1 MSLGTSLPFGL
12 RDVKIVE
19 YPSLAATSFGTTL
32 IDLPNSQTFSF
43 TETEEYVELRGDDQ
57 LVTSHGQGGQL
68 DCDLESGGI
77 SMEAYKAINGGTII
91 ETGVTPNQI
100 KRYRKRVTDQR
111 PFFTAIGQAI
121 SDSGGDF
128 HTVVYRARAT
138 GDIAGEFADGAFF
151 IPSSAITGFPCLVSG
166 DLDGEEIE
174 GTLYDFVQHE
184 TITSIA
190 LPALDVAAAPTVTSL
205 SDITGPAAGGEI
217 VTISGTGFIGVTDV
231 EFDSVNATDYEV
243 VDSHTIVAITPAHA
257 AGAAVVSVTNAT
269 GESTMTPSSGN
280 TYTYV

>member
-1 MSLGTSLPFGL
+1 MALGTTLPFGL

-19 YPSLAATSFGTTL
+19 YPSLAATSFGSSAV
-32 IDLPNSQTFSF
+32 DLPNAQTFSF
-43 TETEEYVELRGDDQ
+43 TETEDYVDLRGDDQ
-57 LVTSHGQGGQL
+57 LVTSHGQGAQL

-77 SMEAYKAINGGTII
+77 SMSAYKAINGGIII

-111 PFFTAIGQAI
+111 PFFTVIGQVI
-121 SDSGGDF
+121 SDSGGDL
-128 HTVVYRARAT
+128 HAIVYRARAT

-151 IPSSAITGFPCLVSG
+151 IPSASVTGFPCLVTG
-166 DLDGEEIE
+166 DIDGEEIE

-184 TITSIA
+184 TITAIGA
-190 LPALDVAAAPTVTSL
+190 PAIDTPSVPILTSL

-217 VTISGTGFIGVTDV
+217 VTIYGSGFITVSAVVFGATA
-231 EFDSVNATDYEV
+231 ATDYEV
-243 VDSHTIVAITPAHA
+243 VDSHTLVAVAPAHA
-257 AGAAVVSVTNAT
+257 AGATVIRVTNPT
-269 GESTMTPSSGN
+269 GQSTVTGTVAN